1 MDDEI
6 YIDDA
11 SLLTEFRSIVAAME
25 SSSIVEENPR
35 NRSSVSPVKAST
47 FSAEKTA
54 KILRMF
60 ARVVTLG
67 SMDFFANHKRRI
79 LARPDGENRPHDRMD
94 PQNDGII
101 RRRLHSSQG
110 ARRFGDNPERK
121 PHIRRDLTA
130 NPKLGGRTSW

>member
-11 SLLTEFRSIVAAME
+11 SLLTEFRSIVDAME
-25 SSSIVEENPR
+25 SRSIVEENPR

-79 LARPDGENRPHDRMD
+79 LGRRHRRTTTDRAEAIDANCATVKTVLMIEWIHKTMGSYDGGST
-94 PQNDGII
+94 QVK
-101 RRRLHSSQG
+101 RRAG
-110 ARRFGDNPERK
+110 
-121 PHIRRDLTA
+121 
-130 NPKLGGRTSW
+130 